1 MQGAKSNYGRLEKQ
15 PQIFQTAS
23 PSSAT
28 SHSTQAK
35 KNLNMFLMYAKKVL
49 QITLMRRS
57 TLSEKASG
65 SRPKDW

>member
-1 MQGAKSNYGRLEKQ
+1 MKGAKSNYEHLEKQ

-35 KNLNMFLMYAKKVL
+35 KNLNIIKMHYVFNVCKK
-49 QITLMRRS
+49 S
-57 TLSEKASG
+57 TTDNSNEKIHTQ
-65 SRPKDW
+65 